1 MAKSRKKSGDSE
13 AASADTAG
21 DTTTA
26 VVDRDRIALR
36 AYELYVERGCGEGR
50 EMDDWLDA
58 ERELTNG
65 RRSNEE
71 S

>member
-1 MAKSRKKSGDSE
+1 MAISRQKSEDSD
-13 AASADTAG
+13 AATADTAF
-21 DTTTA
+21 DTTSA

-50 EMDDWLDA
+50 DMDDWLDA

-71 S
+71 P